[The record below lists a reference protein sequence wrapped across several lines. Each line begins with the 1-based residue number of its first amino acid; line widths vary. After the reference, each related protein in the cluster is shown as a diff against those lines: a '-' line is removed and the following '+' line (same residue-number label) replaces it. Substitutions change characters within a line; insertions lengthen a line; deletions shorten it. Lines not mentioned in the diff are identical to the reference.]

1 MCLSAHE
8 IVKKKKKKK
17 LSRTYSKYLFF
28 VFLDVP
34 FFFSYYLIFLC
45 QQQVHFFPHDWD
57 TKNVSYSPTS
67 QRLSKEKETA
77 RMHIYI

>member
-8 IVKKKKKKK
+8 IVKKKEEKIKP
-17 LSRTYSKYLFF
+17 YIQQIF
-28 VFLDVP
+28 VFCFLDVP